1 MARTLL
7 TFLLCIYL
15 TLALCVIYTDARKR
29 VTKIGP
35 DAVTPGRSNFTYICD
50 PARYAQL
57 GLDIKSFPFCDNKLS
72 YQVRARDLV
81 SQMTLYEKVRQL
93 GNRAYGAPRI
103 GLPEYEWWSEALHGL
118 SNVGP
123 GTFFDD
129 SVAHATSFPT
139 PILTTASFNE
149 SLWNTIG
156 KAVSTEARA
165 LYNLGHAGLT
175 FWSPTINVARD
186 PRWGRIIETPG
197 EDPFVVGTYAA
208 NYVRGLQ
215 DVEGTEHYK
224 DLNSRPLKVSA
235 CCKHFTAYD
244 VDNWK
249 GVERYSFDAKVTE
262 QDLAETFNR
271 PFQMCVQNGDVSSVM
286 CSYNR
291 VNGIPA
297 CADPQLLKQ
306 TVRGDWNLHGYI
318 VADCDSIEVMI
329 KNHKWLN
336 VDNETA
342 VSYTLQAG
350 LDLDC
355 GVYYTD
361 NVENA
366 VKHGKVREAL
376 VDRSLQYLYVVLMRL
391 GIFDGHSQYNSLG
404 INDVCSNVHI
414 ELAAEAARE
423 GIVLLKNDN
432 GILPLATGKYPSLA
446 VVGPHANASNAMIG
460 NYAFDPWNKGT
471 PCRYITP
478 LNGFSSYGRVNY
490 AAGCSNVHCPDGS
503 LIGPAVQVATTSDAT
518 IIVAGIDLS
527 IEAESRDRLDLLL
540 PGKQADLINQVAN
553 ASKGPVVLVIMSA
566 GGLDISFAKNNPKIN
581 AILWSGYPGEE
592 GGQAIADII
601 FGKYNPGGRLP
612 VTWYQADY
620 VDKLPLTSMQLR
632 PDDSNGYPGRTY
644 KFFNGPTVFPFG
656 YGLSYTKFNYTLKA
670 ATTKLPIKL
679 TKFQHCR
686 DLPYKNG
693 TFKPN
698 CPAIA
703 IDDLRCRKTF
713 KLAVEVKNVGNRDGD
728 EVVLVY
734 SQPPV
739 GIVGTHIKNL
749 IAFQKVFV
757 SAGTSKTIQFAI
769 NTCQGLGI
777 VDSNGNALLPSGAH
791 TIIIGDGA
799 IVSPIQLTYN

>member
-15 TLALCVIYTDARKR
+15 TLAFCVIYTDARKR
-29 VTKIGP
+29 VTKIGR
-35 DAVTPGRSNFTYICD
+35 DTVTPGRSNFTYICD

-57 GLDIKSFPFCDNKLS
+57 GLDIKSFPFCDKKLS

-215 DVEGTEHYK
+215 DVEGTEHFK

-271 PFQMCVQNGDVSSVM
+271 PFQMCVENGDVSSVM

-297 CADPQLLKQ
+297 CADPKLLKQ
-306 TVRGDWNLHGYI
+306 TVREDWNLHGYI

-355 GVYYTD
+355 GVYYTN

-404 INDVCSNVHI
+404 INDVCSNEHI

-446 VVGPHANASNAMIG
+446 VVGPHANASTAMIG

-490 AAGCSNVHCPDGS
+490 AAGCSNVKCPDGS

-527 IEAESRDRLDLLL
+527 IEAESRDRLDLFL
-540 PGKQADLINQVAN
+540 PGKQTDLINQVAN

-566 GGLDISFAKNNPKIN
+566 GGVDISFAKNNPKIH

-644 KFFNGPTVFPFG
+644 KFFDGPTVFPFG

-670 ATTKLPIKL
+670 ATNRLQIKL

-693 TFKPN
+693 TFKPS

-703 IDDLRCRKTF
+703 IDDLRCNKKF

-757 SAGTSKTIQFAI
+757 AAGTSKTIQFAI

-777 VDSNGNALLPSGAH
+777 VDSYGNALLPSGAH
-791 TIIIGDGA
+791 TIIVGDGA
-799 IVSPIQLTYN
+799 IVFPIQLTYR

>member
-15 TLALCVIYTDARKR
+15 TLAFCVIYTDARKR

-446 VVGPHANASNAMIG
+446 VVGPHANASIAMIG

-503 LIGPAVQVATTSDAT
+503 LIGPAVQAATTSDAT

-757 SAGTSKTIQFAI
+757 AAGTSKTIQFAI

-799 IVSPIQLTYN
+799 IVSPIQLTYG

>member
-1 MARTLL
+1 MAKTLL

-15 TLALCVIYTDARKR
+15 TFALCVIHTDARKR
-29 VTKIGP
+29 VTKIGR

-50 PARYAQL
+50 PARYAKL
-57 GLDIKSFPFCDNKLS
+57 GLDVKSFPFCDKKLS

-271 PFQMCVQNGDVSSVM
+271 PFQMCV
-286 CSYNR
+286 
-291 VNGIPA
+291 
-297 CADPQLLKQ
+297 
-306 TVRGDWNLHGYI
+306 
-318 VADCDSIEVMI
+318 
-329 KNHKWLN
+329 KN
-336 VDNETA
+336 
-342 VSYTLQAG
+342 G

-404 INDVCSNVHI
+404 INDVCSNEHI

-446 VVGPHANASNAMIG
+446 VVGPHANASIAMIG

-490 AAGCSNVHCPDGS
+490 AAGCSNVKCPDGS

-540 PGKQADLINQVAN
+540 PGKQTDLINQVAN
-553 ASKGPVVLVIMSA
+553 ASTGPVVLVIMSA
-566 GGLDISFAKNNPKIN
+566 GGVDISFAKNNPKIH

-644 KFFNGPTVFPFG
+644 KFFDGPTVFPFG

-670 ATTKLPIKL
+670 ATNRQPIKL

-693 TFKPN
+693 TFKPS

-703 IDDLRCRKTF
+703 IDDLRCHKKF

-757 SAGTSKTIQFAI
+757 AAGTSKTIQFAI
-769 NTCQGLGI
+769 STCQGLGI

-791 TIIIGDGA
+791 TIIVGDGA
-799 IVSPIQLTYN
+799 IVFPIQLTYR

>member
-15 TLALCVIYTDARKR
+15 TLAFCVIYTDARKR

-446 VVGPHANASNAMIG
+446 VVGPHANASIAMIG

-757 SAGTSKTIQFAI
+757 AAGTSKTIQFAI

-799 IVSPIQLTYN
+799 IVSPIQLTYG